1 MQVICDNCGEGFN
14 KNSYHARI
22 SEHHFCDRDCY
33 YEWRKDIKNHPR
45 WKGGQVEMLGYVFV
59 KKPNH
64 LFANDCG
71 YVKRSRLVMEH
82 HLGRYLKPEETMH
95 HINGI
100 RDDDRIENLQLFKTN
115 GSHVS
120 YHAYLRRSERQLEL
134 VSV

>member
-1 MQVICDNCGEGFN
+1 MYVICDNCGEEFD
-14 KNSYHARI
+14 KKAYRLKI
-22 SEHHFCDRDCY
+22 DKHHFCCRDCY

-45 WKGGQVEMLGYVFV
+45 WKGGKVEMLGYIFV
-59 KKPNH
+59 KSPGH
-64 LFANDCG
+64 PFANDCG

-115 GSHVS
+115 GKHVS
-120 YHAYLRRSERQLEL
+120 YHAYLRRVERQLEL
-134 VSV
+134 VGA